1 MWYNQFMVWK
11 DQVTSFSCHCA
22 QWSSSCQLTVRFDHG
37 LHFLAT
43 LSLVSPKY
51 PLCLPYLPSPPDPSL
66 PSPRPNPLI
75 WANMLVSQL
84 PSNPNLFLRA
94 SVSSWPVSEAL
105 RSLED
110 TASNVAA
117 SNWCLWISGP
127 GSRVG
132 ISPSPTLQPGKW
144 SCSNTLPL
152 SNLQVTLSPSLRV

>member
-11 DQVTSFSCHCA
+11 DQVTSFGCHCA

-66 PSPRPNPLI
+66 PSPLPNPLI
-75 WANMLVSQL
+75 WANTLVSQL
-84 PSNPNLFLRA
+84 SSNPNLFLRA

-110 TASNVAA
+110 TASNMAA

-132 ISPSPTLQPGKW
+132 ISPYPNSTAR
-144 SCSNTLPL
+144 
-152 SNLQVTLSPSLRV
+152 QVVLL